1 MSSFSFVGLIFEL
14 VKQAEMRRQQELQ
27 AAALQA
33 NRESIAA
40 TNALLFYLQM

>member
-1 MSSFSFVGLIFEL
+1 MSSFSFVLHFFKL
-14 VKQAEMRRQQELQ
+14 VKAEMRRQQEAQ

-40 TNALLFYLQM
+40 TNEPS